1 MSVPRI
7 ARRLMRRWMKGAT
20 MHHSDR
26 RRKARRGPF
35 HSELNATV
43 PLASPVVCCP
53 PTEAGE
59 QPCSCEPLRRLRS
72 LSLALAQPAPAQTYP
87 SRPVTIVAPYAAGGG
102 ADLIARLMAQK
113 LGERLGQSFVV
124 ENRLGAGGV
133 IAASSV
139 AKATPD
145 GYTLLVAASTQL
157 AIQVTLHKTLPYDP
171 AADFMP
177 IALVASVPFVLIVNP
192 SLPVHSVPELIA
204 LAKQKP
210 GELTFGSSGVGGPPH
225 LFTELLKTMTGIE
238 MTHIPYKGT
247 AQAMT
252 DVIAG
257 HVPIIFSDLAPAIP
271 QLKAGRLRALGISS
285 AVRFAG
291 MPEIPPLAEAGV
303 PGFDAVS
310 WLALVAPAATP
321 PEVVDKLHAAVKQI
335 MAEPAVQQRF
345 VDLGNIPLV
354 SPPPDEL
361 RRYVKSEIGRW
372 GDVVRK
378 AGLAG
383 SE

>member
-1 MSVPRI
+1 M
-7 ARRLMRRWMKGAT
+7 
-20 MHHSDR
+20 
-26 RRKARRGPF
+26 
-35 HSELNATV
+35 
-43 PLASPVVCCP
+43 VVR
-53 PTEAGE
+53 A
-59 QPCSCEPLRRLRS
+59 
-72 LSLALAQPAPAQTYP
+72 LALLAVCVIASAQPAAAQTYP

-139 AKATPD
+139 AKAAPD

-157 AIQVTLHKTLPYDP
+157 AIQVTLHKQLPYDP

-177 IALVASVPFVLIVNP
+177 VALVASVPFVLIVNP
-192 SLPVHSVPELIA
+192 SLPVHSVSELIA
-204 LAKQKP
+204 LARQKP
-210 GELTFGSSGVGGPPH
+210 GQLTFGSSGVGGPPH

-271 QLKAGRLRALGISS
+271 QLKAGKLRALGISS

-321 PEVVDKLHAAVKQI
+321 PEVIDKLHAGMKQI

-345 VDLGNIPLV
+345 VELGNIPLA

-361 RRYVKSEIGRW
+361 RRYVKSEIVRW
-372 GDVVRK
+372 GKVVTQ

>member
-1 MSVPRI
+1 MHNHALS
-7 ARRLMRRWMKGAT
+7 RLCT
-20 MHHSDR
+20 
-26 RRKARRGPF
+26 
-35 HSELNATV
+35 LN
-43 PLASPVVCCP
+43 
-53 PTEAGE
+53 
-59 QPCSCEPLRRLRS
+59 
-72 LSLALAQPAPAQTYP
+72 
-87 SRPVTIVAPYAAGGG
+87 
-102 ADLIARLMAQK
+102 
-113 LGERLGQSFVV
+113 
-124 ENRLGAGGV
+124 
-133 IAASSV
+133 
-139 AKATPD
+139 
-145 GYTLLVAASTQL
+145 
-157 AIQVTLHKTLPYDP
+157 
-171 AADFMP
+171 
-177 IALVASVPFVLIVNP
+177 
-192 SLPVHSVPELIA
+192 
-204 LAKQKP
+204 
-210 GELTFGSSGVGGPPH
+210 
-225 LFTELLKTMTGIE
+225 
-238 MTHIPYKGT
+238 IPYKGT

-271 QLKAGRLRALGISS
+271 QLKAGKLRALGISS

-321 PEVVDKLHAAVKQI
+321 REIVDKLHVAVKQI

-361 RRYVKSEIGRW
+361 RAYVKSEIVRW
-372 GDVVRK
+372 GKVVEK